1 MKEFDVV
8 VIGGGPAGY
17 VAAIR
22 SAQLG
27 LSTAIVDEYIGKGGK
42 PALGGTC
49 LNAGCIPSKALLDSS
64 EHYHRIQHKYAS
76 HGIKTA
82 KVTLDIPAMIKRKDE
97 IVTSLTKGVAGLM
110 KKNKVT
116 WLQGH
121 GHLELGMKV
130 VVTPQKGKPET
141 VQAKNIIIATGSVP
155 RTLPNVEVD
164 QDRIVDSTGALEFQ
178 EVPKKLGVIGA
189 GVIGLELGSV
199 WNRLGAEVVVLEA
212 MDDFLAMTDAQI
224 AKEALK
230 EFRKQGL
237 DIHMGT
243 RVNSAEA
250 DKKGVLLKYED
261 AKGQYEQRVDK
272 LIIAVGRKPHTEG
285 LNATEVD
292 LYIDESGYIHVD
304 EFCTTNIPNIYA
316 IGDVVRGP
324 MLAHKGSEEGMMVAE
339 RIAGQ
344 QSEVNHDTI
353 PWVIYTWP
361 EIAWV
366 GKTESDLKQAGR
378 EFKSGTFPMRASGR
392 ALAMDETTGLVK
404 VIADAK
410 TDEIL
415 GVHIFGAAAS
425 EMIAE
430 AVVAMEY
437 QASAE
442 DLASIVHA
450 HPTMSEAVH
459 EAALNVS
466 GRALHI

>member
-97 IVTSLTKGVAGLM
+97 IVISLTKGVAGLM